1 MSEQNESGLNPAVAA
16 TGDAQTRAQQPK
28 VNWDD
33 SDMASTY
40 ANVANVMGTR
50 EEMMLLFGNNQ
61 TWQGGMNEVTI
72 KLSNRIVMTPH
83 AAKRFYVL
91 LQMGLKQY
99 EDRFGEIKI

>member
-1 MSEQNESGLNPAVAA
+1 MLKKQETGMSKPEDQVM
-16 TGDAQTRAQQPK
+16 AQQPR

-33 SDMASTY
+33 GEMVSSY

-61 TWQGGMNEVTI
+61 TWQGGQNEVTI

>member
-1 MSEQNESGLNPAVAA
+1 MSEQNASGPRPTVAIPGEEQA
-16 TGDAQTRAQQPK
+16 RAQQPK

-61 TWQGGMNEVTI
+61 TWQTGSNEVTI
-72 KLSNRIVMTPH
+72 KLSNRVVMTPH
-83 AAKRFYVL
+83 AAKRFSLL

-99 EDRFGEIKI
+99 EERFGEIKL